1 MLNVI
6 QMLNE
11 NTYPLLHKTCR
22 LKMSPDRLSPA
33 FTALC
38 VCVRAG
44 GRARM
49 RGCFCTCVHG
59 CFHAFAIIICQLSSS
74 LRLSRIDQVL
84 APPGYGQDVRTFQ
97 DVRPLPSRPKPEE
110 TMSSP
115 LIHLPGSPLESRHSS
130 AHTSPKKTSY
140 DVSKLSQPPRITRI
154 RDDSLGGQITI
165 KTVL

>member
-1 MLNVI
+1 MPFENVSRSFVSRI
-6 QMLNE
+6 
-11 NTYPLLHKTCR
+11 YG
-22 LKMSPDRLSPA
+22 
-33 FTALC
+33 FVC
-38 VCVRAG
+38 VCVRACV
-44 GRARM
+44 RACVCLCTCV
-49 RGCFCTCVHG
+49 RGCFHV
-59 CFHAFAIIICQLSSS
+59 FAVIICRLSSS